1 MTASETQRYTT
12 VAVVLHWL
20 IAASIVGL
28 IAAGWWMT
36 NAAEGLRDLPPAE
49 RRAMAPQVQSVYQL
63 HKSMGLT
70 VLVLSLVRLGW
81 RLINPPPA
89 LPAGMPAWQK
99 AASSLTHIGFYVL
112 MIGLP
117 LSGWAYVS
125 TGFTEDG
132 DPFPVATMWF
142 GLFEVP
148 HIPFIAEAAEETRKA
163 LAAASFETHEALV
176 YATVALLVLHIG
188 AAIKHHVIDKDGV
201 AARMIPF
208 LKRS

>member
-1 MTASETQRYTT
+1 MSTPATDRYTS
-12 VAVVLHWL
+12 VAVILHWL
-20 IAASIVGL
+20 IALSILGL

-36 NAAEGLRDLPPAE
+36 QAAEGLRDLPPAE
-49 RRAMAPQVQSVYQL
+49 RRAMAPQVQAVYQM

-70 VLVLSLVRLGW
+70 VLILSLVRLGW
-81 RLINPPPA
+81 RLANPPP
-89 LPAGMPAWQK
+89 PMPAAMPGWQK
-99 AASSLTHIGFYVL
+99 AAASLTHIGFYVL

-132 DPFPVATMWF
+132 DPFPVATLWF

-148 HIPFIAEAAEETRKA
+148 HIPLIAEAAEETRKA
-163 LAAASFETHEALV
+163 LAAASFQTHEALV
-176 YATVALLVLHIG
+176 YATVALLGLHIG
-188 AAIKHHVIDKDGV
+188 AAIKHHVVGKDGV

-208 LKRS
+208 LKRT